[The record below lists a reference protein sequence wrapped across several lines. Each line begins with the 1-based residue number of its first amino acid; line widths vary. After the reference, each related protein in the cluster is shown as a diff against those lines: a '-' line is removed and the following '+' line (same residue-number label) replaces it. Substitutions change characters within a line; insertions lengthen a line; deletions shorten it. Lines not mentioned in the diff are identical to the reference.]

1 MTPRFI
7 YGTAWKEERT
17 EALTL
22 QALRAGF
29 RAVDTANQRKHYF
42 EAGVGA
48 AVRAWLAESG
58 AARDTLW
65 LQTKFTYARGQD
77 HRLPFDANAPAG
89 EQVAQSFASS
99 LEHLGVERIDSYV
112 LHGPEYAEGLSE
124 VDWEVWAAMSRLVSD
139 GRVGA
144 LGVSNVSAR
153 QLSELASVAE
163 QKPAF
168 VQNRCYARLGWDADV
183 RSICRE
189 AGIEYQG
196 FSLLTA
202 NQRELQS
209 PVIRKAAQR
218 LSATPAQVV
227 FRFALAVGMIPLT
240 GSSNAQHLK
249 EDLEAA
255 ALGLTDEEVRAIEHV
270 SSS

>member
-1 MTPRFI
+1 VTSPSFI

-48 AVRAWLAESG
+48 AVRAFRGENSEK
-58 AARDTLW
+58 LW

-77 HRLPFDANAPAG
+77 HRLPFDPNVPPA

-99 LEHLGVERIDSYV
+99 LEHLGTEHIDSFV

-124 VDWEVWAAMSRLVSD
+124 VDWEVWAAMSRLVDD
-139 GRVGA
+139 GKVGA

-153 QLSELASVAE
+153 QLAELVSVAE
-163 QKPAF
+163 HKPAF
-168 VQNRCYARLGWDADV
+168 VQNRCYARLGWDAEV
-183 RSICRE
+183 RAICRD
-189 AGIEYQG
+189 ASVEYQG

-209 PVIRKAAQR
+209 PVIRKIAHR
-218 LSATPAQVV
+218 LSATPAQVA
-227 FRFALAVGMIPLT
+227 FRFSLAVGMIPLT

-255 ALGLTDEEVRAIEHV
+255 ALALTDEEVRAIEHV
-270 SSS
+270 SSP